1 MNQATAVPNP
11 EHDQDPHASP
21 EPEHGPEEAVPTDAS
36 HGEHGEHGEHEHPQ
50 AARSPELHHME
61 QDPQVKDVKHT
72 LLDAA
77 ELASRAGVHA
87 ANAGANLQTAAKEL
101 MAGHAT
107 QRKHGLIVLA
117 VFGLL
122 VVIAVAM
129 SGLMSIRLQQ
139 RITKADEMLL
149 AVGKRV
155 IAMDE
160 SIKLVSNSGE
170 IFQTMSE
177 QQDAIS
183 RQQARL
189 EAKVEEL
196 MKTAQSA
203 ISANAQTIDSK
214 TKEIA
219 KRVEAVETSLQ
230 SNAAAVKAIAAK
242 AQAAPPPAPRPDPA
256 VIRREVKAE
265 VEAKVKAEVEA
276 SLQRQQKA
284 IKDAAPPAVAVK
296 PPAKAPESLVQ
307 YPKAP
312 AAAAP

>member
-21 EPEHGPEEAVPTDAS
+21 EPEHGTEGAVSTDAS
-36 HGEHGEHGEHEHPQ
+36 HGEHSEHEHTQ
-50 AARSPELHHME
+50 AAQSPELHHME

-107 QRKHGLIVLA
+107 QRKHGLIVLG

-219 KRVEAVETSLQ
+219 
-230 SNAAAVKAIAAK
+230 
-242 AQAAPPPAPRPDPA
+242 
-256 VIRREVKAE
+256 
-265 VEAKVKAEVEA
+265 
-276 SLQRQQKA
+276 
-284 IKDAAPPAVAVK
+284 
-296 PPAKAPESLVQ
+296 
-307 YPKAP
+307 
-312 AAAAP
+312 

>member
-1 MNQATAVPNP
+1 
-11 EHDQDPHASP
+11 
-21 EPEHGPEEAVPTDAS
+21 
-36 HGEHGEHGEHEHPQ
+36 
-50 AARSPELHHME
+50 
-61 QDPQVKDVKHT
+61 
-72 LLDAA
+72 
-77 ELASRAGVHA
+77 
-87 ANAGANLQTAAKEL
+87 

-107 QRKHGLIVLA
+107 QRKHGLIVLG

-219 KRVEAVETSLQ
+219 KRVEAVETGLQ
-230 SNAAAVKAIAAK
+230 SSAATVKAIAAK

-307 YPKAP
+307 YPKVP

>member
-1 MNQATAVPNP
+1 MNQATEVPNP

-21 EPEHGPEEAVPTDAS
+21 EPEHGPDEAVPTDAS
-36 HGEHGEHGEHEHPQ
+36 HGEHGEHEHPQ
-50 AARSPELHHME
+50 AAQSPELQHME
-61 QDPQVKDVKHT
+61 QDPQVKDIKHT

-87 ANAGANLQTAAKEL
+87 ANAGANLQTAAKDL

-160 SIKLVSNSGE
+160 SIKLISNSGE

-183 RQQARL
+183 RQQTRL

-230 SNAAAVKAIAAK
+230 SNAATVKAMAAK

-265 VEAKVKAEVEA
+265 VEAKVKEVEA

-284 IKDAAPPAVAVK
+284 IKDAAPPAAPVAAK

-307 YPKAP
+307 YPKVP

>member
-1 MNQATAVPNP
+1 MNQATEVPNP
-11 EHDQDPHASP
+11 EHYQDHHASP
-21 EPEHGPEEAVPTDAS
+21 EPEHGPDEAVPTDAS
-36 HGEHGEHGEHEHPQ
+36 HGEHEHPQ
-50 AARSPELHHME
+50 AQSPELQHME

-87 ANAGANLQTAAKEL
+87 ANAGANLQTAAKDL

-129 SGLMSIRLQQ
+129 AGVMSIRLQQ

-160 SIKLVSNSGE
+160 SIKLISNSGE

-183 RQQARL
+183 RQQTRL

-219 KRVEAVETSLQ
+219 KRVEAVETNLQ
-230 SNAAAVKAIAAK
+230 SNAATVKAMAAK

-276 SLQRQQKA
+276 SFQRQQKA

-296 PPAKAPESLVQ
+296 PPVKAPESLVQ
-307 YPKAP
+307 YPKVP

>member
-1 MNQATAVPNP
+1 
-11 EHDQDPHASP
+11 
-21 EPEHGPEEAVPTDAS
+21 
-36 HGEHGEHGEHEHPQ
+36 
-50 AARSPELHHME
+50 ME
-61 QDPQVKDVKHT
+61 QDPQVKDIKHT

-87 ANAGANLQTAAKEL
+87 ANAGANLQTAAKDL

-160 SIKLVSNSGE
+160 SIKLISNSGE

-183 RQQARL
+183 RQQTRL

-203 ISANAQTIDSK
+203 ISANAQTIESK

-265 VEAKVKAEVEA
+265 VEAKVKEVEA

-284 IKDAAPPAVAVK
+284 IKDAAPPAAPVAAK

-307 YPKAP
+307 YPKVP

>member
-1 MNQATAVPNP
+1 
-11 EHDQDPHASP
+11 
-21 EPEHGPEEAVPTDAS
+21 
-36 HGEHGEHGEHEHPQ
+36 
-50 AARSPELHHME
+50 
-61 QDPQVKDVKHT
+61 
-72 LLDAA
+72 
-77 ELASRAGVHA
+77 
-87 ANAGANLQTAAKEL
+87 

-129 SGLMSIRLQQ
+129 AGLMSIRLQQ

-230 SNAAAVKAIAAK
+230 SNTATVKAIAAK

-307 YPKAP
+307 YPKVP

>member
-1 MNQATAVPNP
+1 MNQATEVPNP

-21 EPEHGPEEAVPTDAS
+21 EPEHGPGEAGPADAS
-36 HGEHGEHGEHEHPQ
+36 HGDHEHPQ
-50 AARSPELHHME
+50 AAQSPELQHME

-129 SGLMSIRLQQ
+129 AGVMSIRLQQ

-219 KRVEAVETSLQ
+219 KRVEAVETGLQ
-230 SNAAAVKAIAAK
+230 SSAATLKAIAAK

-284 IKDAAPPAVAVK
+284 IKDAAPPAAPVAVK

-307 YPKAP
+307 YPKVP

>member
-36 HGEHGEHGEHEHPQ
+36 HGEHGEHEHPQ
-50 AARSPELHHME
+50 AAQSPELQHME
-61 QDPQVKDVKHT
+61 QDPQVKDIKHT

-107 QRKHGLIVLA
+107 QRKHGLIVLG

-230 SNAAAVKAIAAK
+230 SNTATVKAIAAK

-284 IKDAAPPAVAVK
+284 IKDAAPPAAPVAVK

-307 YPKAP
+307 YPKVP

>member
-21 EPEHGPEEAVPTDAS
+21 EPDHGPKEAVPTDAS
-36 HGEHGEHGEHEHPQ
+36 HGEHGEHEHLQ
-50 AARSPELHHME
+50 AAQSPELQHME
-61 QDPQVKDVKHT
+61 QDPQVKDIKHT

-160 SIKLVSNSGE
+160 SIKLVSDSGE

-230 SNAAAVKAIAAK
+230 SNTATVKAIAAK

>member
-21 EPEHGPEEAVPTDAS
+21 EPEHGPEEAVPNDAS
-36 HGEHGEHGEHEHPQ
+36 HGEHGEHEHPQ
-50 AARSPELHHME
+50 AAQSPELHHME
-61 QDPQVKDVKHT
+61 QDPQVKDIKHT

-160 SIKLVSNSGE
+160 SIKLISNSGE

-265 VEAKVKAEVEA
+265 VESKVKAEVEA

-284 IKDAAPPAVAVK
+284 IKDAAPPAAPVAVK

>member
-1 MNQATAVPNP
+1 MNQATEVPNP

-21 EPEHGPEEAVPTDAS
+21 EPEHGPDEAVPTDAS
-36 HGEHGEHGEHEHPQ
+36 HGEHGEHEHPQ
-50 AARSPELHHME
+50 AAQSPELQHME
-61 QDPQVKDVKHT
+61 QDPQVKDIKHT

-87 ANAGANLQTAAKEL
+87 ANAGANLQTAAKDL

-160 SIKLVSNSGE
+160 SIKLISNSGE

-183 RQQARL
+183 RQQTRL

-203 ISANAQTIDSK
+203 ISANAQTIESK

-230 SNAAAVKAIAAK
+230 SNATAVKAIAAK

-265 VEAKVKAEVEA
+265 VEAKVKEVEA

-284 IKDAAPPAVAVK
+284 IKDAAPPAAPVAAK

-307 YPKAP
+307 YPKVP

>member
-1 MNQATAVPNP
+1 MNQATEVPNP

-21 EPEHGPEEAVPTDAS
+21 EPEHGPGEAGPTDAS
-36 HGEHGEHGEHEHPQ
+36 HGEHEHPQ
-50 AARSPELHHME
+50 AAQSPELHHME

-129 SGLMSIRLQQ
+129 AGLMSIRLQQ

-219 KRVEAVETSLQ
+219 KRVEAVETGLQ
-230 SNAAAVKAIAAK
+230 SSAATVKAIAAK

-284 IKDAAPPAVAVK
+284 IKDAAPPAAPVAVK
-296 PPAKAPESLVQ
+296 PPAKAPESLVR
-307 YPKAP
+307 YPKVP

>member
-1 MNQATAVPNP
+1 MNQATEVPNP

-21 EPEHGPEEAVPTDAS
+21 EPEHGPGEAGSTDAS
-36 HGEHGEHGEHEHPQ
+36 HGEHEHPL
-50 AARSPELHHME
+50 AAQSPELQHME

-107 QRKHGLIVLA
+107 QRKHGLIVLG

-122 VVIAVAM
+122 VVLAVAM
-129 SGLMSIRLQQ
+129 AGLMSIRLQQ

-230 SNAAAVKAIAAK
+230 SNTATVKAIAAK

-307 YPKAP
+307 YPKVP

>member
-1 MNQATAVPNP
+1 MNQATEVPNP

-21 EPEHGPEEAVPTDAS
+21 EPEHGPGEAGSTDAS
-36 HGEHGEHGEHEHPQ
+36 HGEHEHPQ
-50 AARSPELHHME
+50 AAQSPELQHME

-129 SGLMSIRLQQ
+129 AGLMSIRLQQ

-230 SNAAAVKAIAAK
+230 SNTATVKAIAAK

-307 YPKAP
+307 YPKVP

>member
-1 MNQATAVPNP
+1 MNQATEVPNP

-21 EPEHGPEEAVPTDAS
+21 EPEHGPGEAGPADAS
-36 HGEHGEHGEHEHPQ
+36 HGDHEHAQ
-50 AARSPELHHME
+50 AAQSPELQHME

-101 MAGHAT
+101 IAGHAT

-129 SGLMSIRLQQ
+129 AGVMSIRLQQ

-219 KRVEAVETSLQ
+219 KRVEAVETGLQ
-230 SNAAAVKAIAAK
+230 SSAATVKAIAAK

-284 IKDAAPPAVAVK
+284 IKDAAPPAAPVAVK
-296 PPAKAPESLVQ
+296 PPAKAPESLVR
-307 YPKAP
+307 YPKVP

>member
-1 MNQATAVPNP
+1 
-11 EHDQDPHASP
+11 
-21 EPEHGPEEAVPTDAS
+21 
-36 HGEHGEHGEHEHPQ
+36 
-50 AARSPELHHME
+50 E
-61 QDPQVKDVKHT
+61 QDPQVKDIKHT

-129 SGLMSIRLQQ
+129 AGLMSIRLQQ

-160 SIKLVSNSGE
+160 SIKLISNSGE

-183 RQQARL
+183 RQQTRL

-230 SNAAAVKAIAAK
+230 SNAATVKAMAAK

-265 VEAKVKAEVEA
+265 VESKVKAEVEA
-276 SLQRQQKA
+276 SLQRQQKT
-284 IKDAAPPAVAVK
+284 IKDAAPPAAPVAVK

-307 YPKAP
+307 YPKVP

>member
-1 MNQATAVPNP
+1 MNQATEVPNP

-21 EPEHGPEEAVPTDAS
+21 EPEHGPDEAVPTDAS
-36 HGEHGEHGEHEHPQ
+36 HGEHGEHEHPQ
-50 AARSPELHHME
+50 AAQSPELQHME
-61 QDPQVKDVKHT
+61 QDPQVKDIKHT

-87 ANAGANLQTAAKEL
+87 ANAGANLQTAAKDL

-160 SIKLVSNSGE
+160 SIKLISNSGE

-183 RQQARL
+183 RQQTRL

-203 ISANAQTIDSK
+203 ISANAQNIESK

-265 VEAKVKAEVEA
+265 VEAKVKEVEA

-284 IKDAAPPAVAVK
+284 IKDAAPPAAPVAAK

>member
-1 MNQATAVPNP
+1 MNQATEVPNP

-21 EPEHGPEEAVPTDAS
+21 EPEHGPGEAGPADAS
-36 HGEHGEHGEHEHPQ
+36 HGDHEHAQ
-50 AARSPELHHME
+50 AAQSPELQHME

-129 SGLMSIRLQQ
+129 AGVMSIRLQQ

-219 KRVEAVETSLQ
+219 KRVEAVETGLQ
-230 SNAAAVKAIAAK
+230 SSAATVKAIAAK

-284 IKDAAPPAVAVK
+284 IKDAAPSAAPVAVK

-307 YPKAP
+307 YPKVP

>member
-1 MNQATAVPNP
+1 MNQATEVPNP

-21 EPEHGPEEAVPTDAS
+21 EPEHGPGEAGPTDAS
-36 HGEHGEHGEHEHPQ
+36 HGENEHAQ
-50 AARSPELHHME
+50 AAQSPELQHME

-129 SGLMSIRLQQ
+129 AGVMSIRLQQ

-219 KRVEAVETSLQ
+219 KRVEAVETGLQ
-230 SNAAAVKAIAAK
+230 SSAATVKAIAAK

-284 IKDAAPPAVAVK
+284 IKDAAPPAAPVAVK
-296 PPAKAPESLVQ
+296 PPAKAPESLVR
-307 YPKAP
+307 YPKVP

>member
-160 SIKLVSNSGE
+160 SIKLISNSGE

-230 SNAAAVKAIAAK
+230 SNTATVKAIAAK